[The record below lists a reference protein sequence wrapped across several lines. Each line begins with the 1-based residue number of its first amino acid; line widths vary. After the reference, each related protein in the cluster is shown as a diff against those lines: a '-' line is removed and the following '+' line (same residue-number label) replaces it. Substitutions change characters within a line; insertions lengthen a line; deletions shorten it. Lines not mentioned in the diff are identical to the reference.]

1 MMTRLLAAIFLL
13 SCSLYVHATH
23 AQLPPG
29 RLQQQQQRQLL
40 AEHQYPLQEQRRHPL
55 AAKEPEAAAAAAPSA
70 SAPDPF
76 ANFTVGNA
84 TAAREN
90 ALKKA
95 LLENY
100 ERAVFPWVSEEGC
113 RGCYDGEGI
122 IVIFRGAGCR
132 QQSAGSRQQSARTV
146 PQQGPNQNMQQR
158 AVLLPGQNT
167 KGVVQQASKQAS
179 RLAEAAEQQ

>member
-1 MMTRLLAAIFLL
+1 MRRLLTAIFLL
-13 SCSLYVHATH
+13 SCPLYATH

-29 RLQQQQQRQLL
+29 QLQEQQQRQLS
-40 AEHQYPLQEQRRHPL
+40 AGQQYPWQEQRRQLL
-55 AAKEPEAAAAAAPSA
+55 AAKEPEGSAATSAGTSAAPSA

-100 ERAVFPWVSEEGC
+100 NRGSFPWVS
-113 RGCYDGEGI
+113 
-122 IVIFRGAGCR
+122 VVA
-132 QQSAGSRQQSARTV
+132 
-146 PQQGPNQNMQQR
+146 
-158 AVLLPGQNT
+158 L
-167 KGVVQQASKQAS
+167 GVS
-179 RLAEAAEQQ
+179 